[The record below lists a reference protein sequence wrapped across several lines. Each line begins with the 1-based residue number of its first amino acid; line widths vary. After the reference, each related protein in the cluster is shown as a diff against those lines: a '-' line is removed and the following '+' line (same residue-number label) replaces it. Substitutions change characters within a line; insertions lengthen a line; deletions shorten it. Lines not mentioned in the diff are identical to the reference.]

1 MSMKSLI
8 SYCIVLFVGIA
19 ANHANAQSMQEQ
31 LNAMSAAENEIKA
44 TQEARRREYMRQQEQ
59 QATAERA
66 RRAEEQANAQKQRDA
81 DEAHRRAAADK
92 ADSAAR
98 QQREAAT
105 KEKQRNQ
112 AYEDELRKMALEEKQ
127 LELQTKK
134 AKVKRADDYIDQE
147 LNREKARTDV
157 IQSEADSTRNVSTGK
172 KNLMTGIGKGE
183 ENKTK
188 GWSLFKKN
196 D

>member
-1 MSMKSLI
+1 MKKIIINIFLVAVS
-8 SYCIVLFVGIA
+8 FA
-19 ANHANAQSMQEQ
+19 ALNVNAQSMQEQ
-31 LNAMSAAENEIKA
+31 LNAMRAAENEIKA
-44 TQEARRREYMRQQEQ
+44 AQDAKRREYQRQQEQ
-59 QATAERA
+59 QAAEERA
-66 RRAEEQANAQKQRDA
+66 RRAEEQAIAQKQRDA
-81 DEAHRRAAADK
+81 EEARRRASADK
-92 ADSAAR
+92 AEAAAR
-98 QQREAAT
+98 QQRETVA

-112 AYEDELRKMALEEKQ
+112 AYEDELRKMSLEEKQ

-157 IQSEADSTRNVSTGK
+157 IQSEADATRNVSSGA
-172 KNLMTGIGKGE
+172 KNMMTGIGKGE

>member
-1 MSMKSLI
+1 MQFNKSDLYALALMI
-8 SYCIVLFVGIA
+8 GCAVSTA
-19 ANHANAQSMQEQ
+19 HAQSMQEQ
-31 LNAMSAAENEIKA
+31 LNAINAAESEIKA
-44 TQEARRREYMRQQEQ
+44 TQDARRREYMRQQEQ
-59 QATAERA
+59 QAAAERA
-66 RRAEEQANAQKQRDA
+66 KRAEEQAIAQKQRESE
-81 DEAHRRAAADK
+81 EAHRRAASEK
-92 ADSAAR
+92 AEAAAR
-98 QQREAAT
+98 QQREAVA

-157 IQSEADSTRNVSTGK
+157 IQSEADATRNVSTGA
-172 KNLMTGIGKGE
+172 KNMMTGIGKGE
-183 ENKTK
+183 ENKSK
-188 GWSLFKKN
+188 GWSLFKKK

>member
-1 MSMKSLI
+1 MQFNKTDLYALALMIGCAVST
-8 SYCIVLFVGIA
+8 A
-19 ANHANAQSMQEQ
+19 HAQSMQEQ
-31 LNAMSAAENEIKA
+31 LNAINAAESEIKA
-44 TQEARRREYMRQQEQ
+44 TQDARRREYMRQQEQ
-59 QATAERA
+59 QAAAERA
-66 RRAEEQANAQKQRDA
+66 KRAEEQAIAQKQRESE
-81 DEAHRRAAADK
+81 EAHRRAASEK
-92 ADSAAR
+92 AEAAAR
-98 QQREAAT
+98 QQREAVA

-157 IQSEADSTRNVSTGK
+157 IQSEADATRNVSTGA
-172 KNLMTGIGKGE
+172 KNMMTGIGKGE
-183 ENKTK
+183 ENKSK
-188 GWSLFKKN
+188 GWSLFKKK